1 MRSFTIDKIEKS
13 TGSVLRYNGG
23 RFISE
28 NPASAAKKMFSHSS
42 RHCRTDCKTLKIT
55 LHETTQGSLKKE
67 YTYRVTRVKDPVEI
81 EYKNGD
87 VVVHEFRTKIKSLN

>member
-28 NPASAAKKMFSHSS
+28 TPAGAARKMYSQGLQ
-42 RHCRTDCKTLKIT
+42 HCRTDCKTFKIT
-55 LHETTQGSLKKE
+55 LHETTQGSNKKE
-67 YTYRVTRVKDPVEI
+67 YK
-81 EYKNGD
+81 YKVSKIKND
-87 VVVHEFRTKIKSLN
+87 VVVEHKGEEVHYKFTTKVKSMN